1 MALKYLYEDFPLIDK
16 EEFLKIQKE
25 APKHE
30 ITDDFVRPHN
40 KH

>member
-1 MALKYLYEDFPLIDK
+1 MALKYLHEEFPPIDR

-25 APKHE
+25 APKHK
-30 ITDDFVRPHN
+30 ITKDFVRPQN